1 MTDAGVYKGPTDARA
16 FNGAG
21 ETGHTLSGI
30 FRSYW
35 ETHGG
40 LAQQG
45 YPLSEVITESDIP
58 VQYFERAVF
67 EYHKEN
73 AGTAYEVLLR
83 RLGAD
88 AAASAGLTGPGI
100 PVVQGE

>member
-1 MTDAGVYKGPTDARA
+1 MAFNDAGVYGGPTDPHT
-16 FNGAG
+16 FP
-21 ETGHTLSGI
+21 ETQKTMSGI

-45 YPLSEVITESDIP
+45 LAITEVLMESDRP

-67 EYHKEN
+67 EFHQEN
-73 AGTAYEVLLR
+73 QGTPYEVLLR
-83 RLGAD
+83 RVGAD
-88 AAASAGLTGPGI
+88 AAALAGISGI
-100 PVVQGE
+100 GIEPSNG